1 MSRTIYDKTGV
12 PITIAETMV
21 IDVDMAINDTLSL
34 VGYGFGGYQDH
45 YEEHKII
52 FAFAKADDI
61 NEMRYGVIGG
71 LDEVFTSSLTSDIQ
85 LELNASN
92 TLRYVGNN
100 DSNPAIHIR
109 RIVIIY

>member
-52 FAFAKADDI
+52 FALFSITYFIVFKDSTI
-61 NEMRYGVIGG
+61 LLSLVIFP
-71 LDEVFTSSLTSDIQ
+71 VSL
-85 LELNASN
+85 
-92 TLRYVGNN
+92 
-100 DSNPAIHIR
+100 
-109 RIVIIY
+109 